1 MSIVWTILIG
11 LAVALALW
19 LLLPGRDSAGLPM
32 TALLGISG
40 ALLAKY
46 MGESVGW
53 YREGETAGLLASL
66 AGAIIFLAAFRLT
79 NERTKE

>member
-1 MSIVWTILIG
+1 MSIIWTILIG

-19 LLLPGRDSAGLPM
+19 LLLPGRDSSGFPL

-46 MGESVGW
+46 TGESVGW
-53 YREGETAGLLASL
+53 YHEGETAGLLASL
-66 AGAIIFLAAFRLT
+66 AGAIVFLVAFRLT
-79 NERTKE
+79 NARTKE